1 MPNYKQSPIAVVI
14 PCFNDWDSLRQV
26 ITEID
31 QAFAETQP
39 TRIIIVDDGSNTA
52 IPSDIASAYYDH
64 LDRVDVVTLGAN
76 MGHQRALCVGLT
88 VALEDSEVEQF
99 ALMDS
104 DGEDRPQDLSR
115 LSEALT
121 AEIGAVVAQRGKRSE
136 GSTFRF
142 FNAIFRWL
150 FRLFTGE
157 KLDFGNFAIL
167 DRSTAT
173 RLVYMTD
180 TWNNVPTSLMRS
192 KAVIARL
199 ATDRGS
205 RYKGQS
211 KLGFVGLVN
220 HGLGAIATF
229 ADVVFAR
236 LIVVASL
243 AFSGTVLVG
252 VAALVVR
259 ISIGRPLPGW
269 FALVTTALAIA
280 SLLVL
285 IFLTLLT
292 FVMLAQRRQTSL
304 PPIVTAGDFIRA
316 QHQVFPRPAQDSVC
330 DS

>member
-1 MPNYKQSPIAVVI
+1 MSDHRGSRTAVVV
-14 PCFNDWDSLRQV
+14 PCFNDWASLAHV
-26 ITEID
+26 LDEID
-31 QAFAETQP
+31 QSFAAAHP
-39 TRIIIVDDGSNTA
+39 ARIIIVDDGSNTPVPA
-52 IPSDIASAYYDH
+52 EITTTRYHH
-64 LDRVDVVTLGAN
+64 LERVDVVTLGAN

-88 VALEDSEVEQF
+88 VALEDTAVEHI

-104 DGEDRPQDLSR
+104 DGEDRPQDLIR
-115 LSEALT
+115 LTNALT
-121 AEIGAVVAQRGKRSE
+121 DHVGAVVAQRGKRSE
-136 GSTFRF
+136 GSTFRI

-157 KLDFGNFAIL
+157 KLDFGNFAVL

-173 RLVYMTD
+173 RLAYMTD

-192 KAVIARL
+192 KAIVARL

-205 RYKGQS
+205 RYEGRS

-243 AFSGTVLVG
+243 AFGGTVLVG
-252 VAALVVR
+252 AIALVVR
-259 ISIGRPLPGW
+259 LSTGSPLPGW
-269 FALVTTALAIA
+269 FALGTTALAIA

-285 IFLTLLT
+285 VFLTLLT

-304 PPIVTAGDFIRA
+304 PPIATAQDFIRDK
-316 QHQVFPRPAQDSVC
+316 QVVFSQGPRDSRREG
-330 DS
+330 

>member
-1 MPNYKQSPIAVVI
+1 VSNHRQSRTAVVI
-14 PCFNDWDSLRQV
+14 PCFNDWASLTQV
-26 ITEID
+26 LAEID
-31 QAFAETQP
+31 QTFAASHP
-39 TRIIIVDDGSNTA
+39 TRIIIVDDGSNTLVPTGITTA
-52 IPSDIASAYYDH
+52 DYDH
-64 LDRVDVVTLGAN
+64 LERVDVVTLGAN

-88 VALEDSEVEQF
+88 VALEDAEVEHF

-104 DGEDRPQDLSR
+104 DGEDRPQDLTR
-115 LSEALT
+115 LSDALT
-121 AEIGAVVAQRGKRSE
+121 DQVGAVVAQRGKRSE

-142 FNAIFRWL
+142 FNVVFRWL

-173 RLVYMTD
+173 RLAYMTD

-192 KAVIARL
+192 KAVVSRIP
-199 ATDRGS
+199 TDRGS
-205 RYKGQS
+205 RYEGRS

-243 AFSGTVLVG
+243 AFGGTVLVG
-252 VAALVVR
+252 VVALVVR
-259 ISIGRPLPGW
+259 ISTGSPLPGW
-269 FALVTTALAIA
+269 FALGTTALAIA

-304 PPIVTAGDFIRA
+304 PPIVTARDFIRA
-316 QHQVFPRPAQDSVC
+316 KQQIFPHLAQDSTC
-330 DS
+330 DI